1 LRTIAGWLTRG
12 EQFHGTPLR
21 LSWPTLFP
29 FLQLLW
35 PLRL

>member
-1 LRTIAGWLTRG
+1 MGQWLTRG
-12 EQFHGTPLR
+12 ERLECGFLR

-29 FLQLLW
+29 FLQVFW